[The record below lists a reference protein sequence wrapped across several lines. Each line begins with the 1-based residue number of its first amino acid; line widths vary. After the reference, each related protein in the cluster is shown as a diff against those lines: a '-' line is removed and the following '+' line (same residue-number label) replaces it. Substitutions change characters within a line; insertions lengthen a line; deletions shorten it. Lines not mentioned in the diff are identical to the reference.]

1 MKLYEIRERRPE
13 RCTRDIWMRNPWL
26 KIVARE
32 EKEEK
37 KEAEAEN
44 ISRIFGRRN
53 PSWVWGRKGLE
64 ILEANDIAAWI
75 SIESAQLRCS
85 PVT

>member
-1 MKLYEIRERRPE
+1 MYSRYLDEKSLVGNRRTGE
-13 RCTRDIWMRNPWL
+13 ME
-26 KIVARE
+26 E
-32 EKEEK
+32 EK
-37 KEAEAEN
+37 EAEN